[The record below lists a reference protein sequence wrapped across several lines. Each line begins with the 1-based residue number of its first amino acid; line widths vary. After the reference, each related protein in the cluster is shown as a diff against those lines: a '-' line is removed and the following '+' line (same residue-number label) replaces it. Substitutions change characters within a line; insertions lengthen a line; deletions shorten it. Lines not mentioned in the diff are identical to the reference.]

1 MERHINMKNILVCDD
16 ERDIVNAVKI
26 HLSSLDGDP
35 YAEGDIKIWGAA
47 DGHEALKIASEV
59 ELHLI
64 LLDVMMPNIDG
75 ISVLTKLRETSNV
88 PVILLT
94 AKSEDEDKVRGLNAG
109 ADDYVTK
116 PFSPAEL
123 KARVRS
129 QLRRYLKLGGHGMR
143 APEEAVLTVGGIEL
157 DERSKSVTVDGE
169 AVSLTPTEYEILR
182 LLMVHRGKVFSP
194 REIYEEVWGGAYLG
208 SDNNVAVHIRHL
220 REKVE
225 IDPAEP
231 RYLKVIWGQG
241 YRIDDAAR
249 DNR

>member
-26 HLSSLDGDP
+26 HLSSPDGDP
-35 YAEGDIKIWGAA
+35 YAEGDVKIWGAA

-64 LLDVMMPNIDG
+64 LLDVMMPDIDG